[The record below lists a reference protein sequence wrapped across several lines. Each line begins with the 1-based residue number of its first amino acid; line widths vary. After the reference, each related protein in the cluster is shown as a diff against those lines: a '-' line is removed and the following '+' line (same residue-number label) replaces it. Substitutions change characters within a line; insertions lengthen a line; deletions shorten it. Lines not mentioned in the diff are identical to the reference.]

1 MTVVS
6 QSDLDVLPTAL
17 KAASGSTYQSTK
29 THGSNVEAT
38 YYDAAGKVL
47 GYSHSYS
54 NDDGSSGNFFEDS
67 QRNWLGDTFNDPA
80 NGYSSSFSS
89 SEIKNSSD
97 VVTGYREIGTSKQVD
112 SDGNTV
118 FERSF
123 DFTYNT
129 SWELQSGT
137 ETEGLTTRTYGAN
150 WELVSE
156 TTNTSSLPAIT
167 STTGIPTA
175 LLDSSDASTTKVLV
189 ENFEWGEARQLTLP
203 RNGTLLGYSDTWTDS
218 SSGFSSVNYNDA
230 EWNYL
235 GGSFND
241 TANGFSGSNFSTT
254 QKDGSECYW
263 LCRYW
268 NGQAGRLR
276 W

>member
-1 MTVVS
+1 ENFEWGGSQTTYFASNGTLLGYSDTWTDSGYSNTNYNDADWNYLGGSFNDTANGFSGSYFSTTQKNGSGTVTGYVDTGTDKQVDSDGNTVFERSYTFNFDTSYNLTSGTETENGITRTFGANWEITGETANVLDSSGNPNAGFTVVS

-54 NDDGSSGNFFEDS
+54 NSDGSSGKFFEDS

-118 FERSF
+118 FERS
-123 DFTYNT
+123 
-129 SWELQSGT
+129 
-137 ETEGLTTRTYGAN
+137 
-150 WELVSE
+150 
-156 TTNTSSLPAIT
+156 
-167 STTGIPTA
+167 
-175 LLDSSDASTTKVLV
+175 
-189 ENFEWGEARQLTLP
+189 
-203 RNGTLLGYSDTWTDS
+203 
-218 SSGFSSVNYNDA
+218 
-230 EWNYL
+230 
-235 GGSFND
+235 
-241 TANGFSGSNFSTT
+241 
-254 QKDGSECYW
+254 
-263 LCRYW
+263 
-268 NGQAGRLR
+268 
-276 W
+276 